1 MKLAN
6 GSLACLCVGSLTV
19 FLCLVIPHREIH
31 ADRVPF
37 LFKDFN
43 PQPLTKDTILSK
55 TDGAVVGDCC
65 VFCGPNGE
73 FWRTDGTTEN
83 TGILLDLYSTGE
95 ANPREFSSVSGR
107 SLFKANTFN
116 GILLWKSD
124 GTAEGTFP
132 IVFPQ
137 TALAYSYD
145 TIGGDGTVVMSA
157 YDFGRGLEIW
167 RVSAG
172 SVEASFV
179 KDIYPG
185 GRQSGS
191 AWDPYSSI
199 QSRVHSTGGVVV
211 FIANNGSGGSAIWCS
226 DGTENGTKILKDLG
240 VGAAVATSI
249 QSLKAQGKVYFRLAM
264 KSGNV
269 YSPSE
274 VWVTDGTTGGT
285 MAVKI
290 PVTTSNECAL
300 LSVMGEKLLFNV
312 ISQHVNKL
320 FITDGTTTEARFLGD
335 FVYRSS
341 DIPDTC
347 VTGGYCYFW
356 ANTQAEG
363 TELWRTNG
371 TMEGT
376 ELVAD
381 LNPGTGNGAYPE
393 LIADWRGPFAGG
405 DGWVYF
411 TGTNDGATK
420 GVWRTNG
427 TAADTVKLFNG
438 HLSNLINFKEH
449 TLLFAKNALYSVD
462 NQTGGLATLK
472 NYSFQTNKSSTPF
485 FVKKINDKM
494 IIKATPPNE
503 TNPMVYSINGTADET
518 ERLDINIGHGHL
530 RRGVPTDYLY
540 IPEEREQ
547 YFIEPPEYVGR
558 AYFEGYIWDEAAGS
572 SQYGICRTDGTNV
585 GTEVVVPNNVTING
599 VNMHSM
605 PRWPV
610 MHNNSLYYFN
620 FIYYLENGNPYTQHA
635 LGIFRYDPATGETVK
650 LLDLGSE
657 FNPIT
662 YYSYGFSKVSG
673 DNIYYY
679 LSRIVSNR
687 YQIDLYAYNIPANT
701 MTRLFTE
708 PKPSINLL
716 MPHSMG
722 DKLYFVN
729 VKDPSQYNNRPETHV
744 YATNGTVSGTLR
756 LTNYQIPAFYSG
768 YLPESNDIIIP
779 YWGPG
784 YFTQFKDK
792 VYFSDCDSS
801 KGYEVYQSDGS
812 ANGTRLLKDI
822 GPGAEGGM
830 TRYLTV
836 CNNSLFML
844 ACQTP
849 TGAELWKSDGT
860 EAGTVMV
867 KDIFPGPASSEPRE
881 MLNVDDTLYFAAND
895 GIHGMELWKSDGTSG
910 GTVLISD
917 IVPGPASSSPNSLF
931 LLNGRL
937 YFNATHP
944 DTGEELW
951 ALELPL
957 LAPANPSGVPVGPTA
972 IRWNWEDATTEE
984 SGFRVWCDPGTA
996 APVTLRATL
1005 PADTAAWVQ
1014 NGLAANTPYTFQ
1026 VAAFDGEGESRRT
1039 APVTVWTH
1047 IEPVA
1052 ALEYPEITPRSI
1064 TLRAAAPVP
1073 SNLDQGGSGLRFANL
1088 SQGVYSDWT
1097 RDNTK
1102 GWTSTGLNPDTPH
1115 AFWAR
1120 SRNGAGAVSTP
1131 AMDVKWTAAETP
1143 GAPLLSAV
1151 TPHGMTASLPA
1162 DGNPAHTWYA
1172 LRVTPPAAGRSWVQ
1186 ADGSLGAS
1194 PFYMQRSG
1202 WSPVGVTGL
1211 PDGITHT
1218 LRFIAQNGE
1227 GLNTPFGPGTT
1238 ATTPDVTPP
1247 VAEITLPDP
1256 NPINADRL
1264 RFVVRFSEPVGGSF
1278 DASDITLSGNLAGS
1292 VASSGMDPDYL
1303 VEVALEPGAEQGFL
1317 GITITGSVADL
1328 EGNPLGGAASPQYEV
1343 LRWAGFTAH
1352 PQGARLYAGQSH
1364 TLSAAVAPDQLPVAW
1379 QWRRMAPDGA
1389 AGNGPAAAQWVL
1401 NNAAPEDSAVYW
1413 CEAGKNGN
1421 THPSR
1426 TATVT
1431 VAQHLR
1437 ITVQPRDALAL
1448 TGTAHTLSVETEGGH
1463 APLRYQ
1469 WRKNEGNIPGANG
1482 RELVLSPLEL
1492 GDGGLYAVEVTDD
1505 LTDSVLS
1512 DAALLTVEKAMPAPS
1527 GAAAL
1532 ALAALLV
1539 ALAGANRARGKK
1551 LP

>member
-1 MKLAN
+1 MKRIQKGRGMALW
-6 GSLACLCVGSLTV
+6 GSL
-19 FLCLVIPHREIH
+19 
-31 ADRVPF
+31 
-37 LFKDFN
+37 LF
-43 PQPLTKDTILSK
+43 
-55 TDGAVVGDCC
+55 AVVLQTATAAGAGGPYLVKDLQTTPETSFYDYYYSYKRKVC
-65 VFCGPNGE
+65 V
-73 FWRTDGTTEN
+73 TDDAIYFTQPIPGQGQT
-83 TGILLDLYSTGE
+83 
-95 ANPREFSSVSGR
+95 
-107 SLFKANTFN
+107 
-116 GILLWKSD
+116 LWKSD
-124 GTAEGTFP
+124 GTPEGTV
-132 IVFPQ
+132 ILND
-137 TALAYSYD
+137 LAPDGRVWYYD
-145 TIGGDGTVVMSA
+145 TLNASGNAVYWSQYSLSFQTTKLPEYYSPYTLVKSNGTTAGTRPIFKSPKYQCPITQIAGESANDIFVFSGYDITHGTELRAVNDGS
-157 YDFGRGLEIW
+157 YIPYL
-167 RVSAG
+167 
-172 SVEASFV
+172 V
-179 KDIYPG
+179 KDINTGSEWNDEYNVPNHSVPLQFCKLGNDIIFIAYTNKDKWCFMKSNGDSGSCEMIKPG
-185 GRQSGS
+185 VYSGFWEGDSYKRQMTSGKYAYYYIGNDIWATDGTKESTLLIHKLLAEPPYYLNSCAFVEKTNNDNVYFAIQQGANVMHPNELLVTNIKSKLATKITENTTYKYKSSENGDLFFTMQESDNYWMCKYSLNLEEMVKLKTVSNSNISMTAIGNDLYFFDSASKETHGLWHINPDTNEVVLLSEFTNRQSMPYFLVNKDDS
-191 AWDPYSSI
+191 AYFVINKTPTSLDLW
-199 QSRVHSTGGVVV
+199 
-211 FIANNGSGGSAIWCS
+211 
-226 DGTENGTKILKDLG
+226 ELKNGTKTNALAASYSNINVSEVSDPVFLRNELYFFTREKLFRHGIQENADASISLVESLYDNYGSYPIRFANYHNNTIYYCKNGLWITNGASDTRKIPSGIISLDADQMVGDSSGVQHCKPAIINDVMYYYALSKNLQGDYINGIWRTDGTSEGSYKLMDSNGGSLCVFKNQLYQYVSNSLKKEVTVQKIDIDAKVAIEVKKISCSAASQLFVYKNGLAVIDCIGSFIKLHENLTSDPTYISSTPLLG
-240 VGAAVATSI
+240 SLNINYPSNTDYTIVATN
-249 QSLKAQGKVYFRLAM
+249 QGIYFPYIPTTYPPPSNGVNFYDFAKGKTNLIAATPTPAFIYYKGRAYFANRELYVE
-264 KSGNV
+264 KSSHDGAELVKDINPGV
-269 YSPSE
+269 LDGEPTGFTAAGDVFFMSATTASHGRE
-274 VWVTDGTTGGT
+274 LWKSDGTTGGT
-285 MAVKI
+285 VMVKDI
-290 PVTTSNECAL
+290 NPGIGSSNP
-300 LSVMGEKLLFNV
+300 SVL
-312 ISQHVNKL
+312 
-320 FITDGTTTEARFLGD
+320 TE
-335 FVYRSS
+335 V
-341 DIPDTC
+341 
-347 VTGGYCYFW
+347 
-356 ANTQAEG
+356 
-363 TELWRTNG
+363 NG
-371 TMEGT
+371 T
-376 ELVAD
+376 LYFSAS
-381 LNPGTGNGAYPE
+381 
-393 LIADWRGPFAGG
+393 
-405 DGWVYF
+405 DGV
-411 TGTNDGATK
+411 
-420 GVWRTNG
+420 
-427 TAADTVKLFNG
+427 
-438 HLSNLINFKEH
+438 
-449 TLLFAKNALYSVD
+449 
-462 NQTGGLATLK
+462 
-472 NYSFQTNKSSTPF
+472 
-485 FVKKINDKM
+485 
-494 IIKATPPNE
+494 
-503 TNPMVYSINGTADET
+503 
-518 ERLDINIGHGHL
+518 
-530 RRGVPTDYLY
+530 
-540 IPEEREQ
+540 
-547 YFIEPPEYVGR
+547 
-558 AYFEGYIWDEAAGS
+558 
-572 SQYGICRTDGTNV
+572 
-585 GTEVVVPNNVTING
+585 NG
-599 VNMHSM
+599 V
-605 PRWPV
+605 
-610 MHNNSLYYFN
+610 
-620 FIYYLENGNPYTQHA
+620 
-635 LGIFRYDPATGETVK
+635 
-650 LLDLGSE
+650 
-657 FNPIT
+657 
-662 YYSYGFSKVSG
+662 
-673 DNIYYY
+673 
-679 LSRIVSNR
+679 
-687 YQIDLYAYNIPANT
+687 
-701 MTRLFTE
+701 
-708 PKPSINLL
+708 
-716 MPHSMG
+716 
-722 DKLYFVN
+722 
-729 VKDPSQYNNRPETHV
+729 
-744 YATNGTVSGTLR
+744 
-756 LTNYQIPAFYSG
+756 
-768 YLPESNDIIIP
+768 
-779 YWGPG
+779 
-784 YFTQFKDK
+784 
-792 VYFSDCDSS
+792 
-801 KGYEVYQSDGS
+801 
-812 ANGTRLLKDI
+812 
-822 GPGAEGGM
+822 
-830 TRYLTV
+830 
-836 CNNSLFML
+836 
-844 ACQTP
+844 
-849 TGAELWKSDGT
+849 ELWKSDGT
-860 EAGTVMV
+860 EAGTVRV
-867 KDIFPGPASSEPRE
+867 GDIWPGVCGSNPAELVNQGDRLVFSA
-881 MLNVDDTLYFAAND
+881 MD
-895 GIHGMELWKSDGTSG
+895 GIARGQ
-910 GTVLISD
+910 
-917 IVPGPASSSPNSLF
+917 
-931 LLNGRL
+931 
-937 YFNATHP
+937 
-944 DTGEELW
+944 ELW
-951 ALELPL
+951 ALDLP
-957 LAPANPSGVPVGPTA
+957 APAAPENAAGAAVDTTTL
-972 IRWNWEDATTEE
+972 RWSWEDYSDKE

-1005 PADTAAWVQ
+1005 AADTAAWVQ

-1172 LRVTPPAAGRSWVQ
+1172 LRVTPPVAGRSWVQ

-1194 PFYMQRSG
+1194 PLFMQRAG
-1202 WSPVGVTGL
+1202 WTNMMVTGL
-1211 PDGITHT
+1211 PDGTAHT

-1492 GDGGLYAVEVTDD
+1492 GDGGLYAVEVADD

-1539 ALAGANRARGKK
+1539 ALAGAKRARGK
-1551 LP
+1551 LGRRG